1 MNATFK
7 DLNAKFW
14 RQFEQGLEMALAT
27 SADGVVTNRVVMVA
41 PCQERLYLLT
51 AKEST
56 KYPQMLKN
64 PSVGL
69 CAVLMQMTGAARPL
83 GHPLDEANQ
92 QAAGAYKSVFEDYFN
107 QFSASAD
114 YALVEITPARAV
126 FYLET
131 DAESRGY
138 TIDFNTKTVGEL

>member
-1 MNATFK
+1 M
-7 DLNAKFW
+7 NAKFW
-14 RQFEQGLEMALAT
+14 RQFEHGLEVALAT
-27 SADGVVTNRVVMVA
+27 SADGMVTNRVIVVA

-51 AKEST
+51 AREST

-69 CAVLMQMTGAARPL
+69 CAGLMQMTGVARPL

-92 QAAGAYKSVFEDYFN
+92 QASGAYKSVYEDYFN
-107 QFSASAD
+107 QFSASTD
-114 YALVEITPARAV
+114 YVLVEIAPARAV

-131 DAESRGY
+131 AAELRGC
-138 TIDFNTKTVGEL
+138 TIDFETKTVGEL